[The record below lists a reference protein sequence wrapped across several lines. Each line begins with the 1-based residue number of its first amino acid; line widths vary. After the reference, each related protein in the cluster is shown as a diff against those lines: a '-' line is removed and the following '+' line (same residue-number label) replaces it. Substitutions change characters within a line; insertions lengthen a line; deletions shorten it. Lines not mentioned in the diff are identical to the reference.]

1 MAEMYGELMEFN
13 DRLHKEVATK
23 DSLIVKLSHTLQ
35 LANIQVHNLFILYY
49 TLSGFFR
56 FQYPLISYHQKL

>member
-23 DSLIVKLSHTLQ
+23 DSLIIKLSHTLQ
-35 LANIQVHNLFILYY
+35 LANIKVLIFIFIILYS
-49 TLSGFFR
+49 LWNF
-56 FQYPLISYHQKL
+56 

>member
-13 DRLHKEVATK
+13 DHLHKEVATK
-23 DSLIVKLSHTLQ
+23 DGLIIKLSHTLQ
-35 LANIQVHNLFILYY
+35 LANIKVLIFIFIILY
-49 TLSGFFR
+49 TLWNFR